1 MAERVHPELST
12 PQPPPVTTTKTTA
25 NDAKKQLQG
34 SYIIQLP
41 RDQIYRVPPLE
52 NEYHFKAYTS
62 RAANRRR
69 GRCCR
74 CLALTVALLSLLVF
88 SLAAVTG
95 ILYLVLRPK
104 LPRYS
109 IDAISIR
116 GLDLSAAGPKS
127 NPDLTLS
134 PLIDVTVRAENPNR
148 KIGIDY
154 RHGSSVTVSYS
165 DVVLC
170 RGIWPSFYQGKRNV
184 TVFQTALKGSG
195 IRLADAT
202 LGNLTAA
209 QRRRQVP
216 LEIGVRVPVRVKLG
230 AITSWTI
237 NVKVHCDVTVDK
249 LTADSKFISKKLQKK
264 ARRKVLYSLKP
275 EGFLFTFGGDIAIW
289 MMASVFRESGLLC
302 CHKSRVPTQ
311 F

>member
-1 MAERVHPELST
+1 MSLKNLIETPFCHGRARSSRAVDTSAATGDDDEDHGERCKETTARILYNPASQRPDLPCPATGERVP
-12 PQPPPVTTTKTTA
+12 
-25 NDAKKQLQG
+25 LQG
-34 SYIIQLP
+34 LHQP
-41 RDQIYRVPPLE
+41 RR
-52 NEYHFKAYTS
+52 
-62 RAANRRR
+62 ANRRR

-154 RHGSSVTVSYS
+154 RHGSSVAVSYS

-249 LTADSKFISKKLQKK
+249 LTADSKFISKNCKK
-264 ARRKVLYSLKP
+264 RLGEKC
-275 EGFLFTFGGDIAIW
+275 FTA
-289 MMASVFRESGLLC
+289 
-302 CHKSRVPTQ
+302 
-311 F
+311 